1 MKTVVKTEA
10 TFDAMESFGAHQ
22 PWRRYSAPFTSSL
35 ETSSLES
42 IAGELSLPAAVAHF
56 KRSQPGERLWDG
68 ALALIFVAA
77 CAATGWVGAVLL

>member
-1 MKTVVKTEA
+1 MKTVVKAEA
-10 TFDAMESFGAHQ
+10 IFAALESRGAHQ
-22 PWRRYSAPFTSSL
+22 PWMSAL
-35 ETSSLES
+35 EPITSSLES

-68 ALALIFVAA
+68 ALALLFVAA

>member
-1 MKTVVKTEA
+1 MRSVVKAEG
-10 TFDAMESFGAHQ
+10 TFDAMESCGAHQ
-22 PWRRYSAPFTSSL
+22 PWRRSASPM
-35 ETSSLES
+35 TSSLES

-77 CAATGWVGAVLL
+77 CAATGWVGAILL

>member
-1 MKTVVKTEA
+1 MKSLVKAEG
-10 TFDAMESFGAHQ
+10 TFAALQSRGAHQ
-22 PWRRYSAPFTSSL
+22 PWTRASVPV
-35 ETSSLES
+35 TSSLES

-68 ALALIFVAA
+68 ALALLFVAV

>member
-1 MKTVVKTEA
+1 MKTVVTVEG
-10 TFDAMESFGAHQ
+10 TFDAMESRGADQ
-22 PWRRYSAPFTSSL
+22 PWRSSMVPV
-35 ETSSLES
+35 TSSLES

-68 ALALIFVAA
+68 ALALLFVAA

>member
-1 MKTVVKTEA
+1 MKTVVKAEG
-10 TFDAMESFGAHQ
+10 TFAAMESRGAHQ
-22 PWRRYSAPFTSSL
+22 PWMSALGSI
-35 ETSSLES
+35 TSSLES

-68 ALALIFVAA
+68 ALALLFVAA

>member
-1 MKTVVKTEA
+1 MKTVVKAEG
-10 TFDAMESFGAHQ
+10 TFAALESRGAHH
-22 PWRRYSAPFTSSL
+22 PWMSAVAPS
-35 ETSSLES
+35 TSSLES

-68 ALALIFVAA
+68 ALALLIVAA

>member
-1 MKTVVKTEA
+1 MKTVVKAEG
-10 TFDAMESFGAHQ
+10 TFAAMESRGAHQ
-22 PWRRYSAPFTSSL
+22 PWMSALGPI
-35 ETSSLES
+35 TSSLES

-68 ALALIFVAA
+68 ALALLFVAA

>member
-1 MKTVVKTEA
+1 MKTVVKAEG
-10 TFDAMESFGAHQ
+10 TFAALESRGAHQ
-22 PWRRYSAPFTSSL
+22 PWMSALGPI
-35 ETSSLES
+35 TSSLES

-68 ALALIFVAA
+68 ALALLFVVA

>member
-1 MKTVVKTEA
+1 MKTVVKAEGTVA
-10 TFDAMESFGAHQ
+10 ALESRCAHQ
-22 PWRRYSAPFTSSL
+22 PWRSASVPH
-35 ETSSLES
+35 TSSLES

-77 CAATGWVGAVLL
+77 CAATGWVGAILL